1 MAHTTHG
8 ARVIG
13 PVHYLNAGGIDV
25 SIPLGPCLVEQFDGR
40 SVDIF
45 WGDIGDQRAELSFKD
60 LEAAEG
66 RGNLVILD

>member
-13 PVHYLNAGGIDV
+13 PLHYLASGGV
-25 SIPLGPCLVEQFDGR
+25 SASIPLGPCLVEQVDGR
-40 SVDIF
+40 SVDIC
-45 WGDIGDQRAELSFKD
+45 WGDIGDQYAKLSFEE

-66 RGNLVILD
+66 KGLLVILD

>member
-13 PVHYLNAGGIDV
+13 PVHYLAAGGRDA

-40 SVDIF
+40 SVDIY
-45 WGDIGDQRAELSFKD
+45 WGDIGDQRAVLTFRD
-60 LEAAEG
+60 LEVAEG
-66 RGNLVILD
+66 KGNLVILD